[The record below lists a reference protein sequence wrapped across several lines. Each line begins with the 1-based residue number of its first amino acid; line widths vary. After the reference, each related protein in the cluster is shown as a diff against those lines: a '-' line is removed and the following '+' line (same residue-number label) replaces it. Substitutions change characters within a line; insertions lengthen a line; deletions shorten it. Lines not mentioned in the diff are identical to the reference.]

1 MTAPAPRLSADE
13 IRVMGMAC
21 RTISA
26 VARTS
31 DDAAAAEKIAALLI
45 LAGGMDAKT
54 AVGIGF
60 VLSAPLRAGIK
71 SICEED

>member
-26 VARTS
+26 VARTT
-31 DDAAAAEKIAALLI
+31 DDAAASEKIASLLI
-45 LAGGMDAKT
+45 LAGGMDRAT
-54 AVGIGF
+54 AAGIAF

-71 SICEED
+71 SICAED